1 MLRREPSPERAT
13 VSDLELGVA
22 AMVLLITVFLTAIIV
37 PALG

>member
-1 MLRREPSPERAT
+1 MLRHEPTPERAT

-22 AMVLLITVFLTAIIV
+22 AVLLLFTIFLTAIFV